1 MKNTLRFLL
10 GLALALAFGRVRA
23 AGSFEGEVVMKM
35 NRANSDKA
43 MTMQYFVKGHKLR
56 TQMEGK
62 DGVSGGGIFDWQSH
76 EMIILMDKQKMYMV
90 SELDPAKLTYGK
102 DHHFKITKT
111 GETLDILG
119 YTCRE
124 YDYESDN
131 GKGKV
136 WLASGIG
143 SWWGTEMA
151 AQANKL
157 PPDQKAMVSMVV
169 AQKLFPMKSETMDQ
183 SGNVKS
189 GMEVVKVEKKPLSSS
204 LFEIPE
210 GYKKFDMGAMMNPA
224 SGGSNPSGSTDPLSG
239 VKPKLP
245 F

>member
-1 MKNTLRFLL
+1 MKNLAKAALSILL
-10 GLALALAFGRVRA
+10 AWGLGTGLSRA
-23 AGSFEGEVVMKM
+23 GEFEGEVDMKM
-35 NRANSDKA
+35 THADSDK
-43 MTMQYFVKGHKLR
+43 TMMIQYFVKGHKMR
-56 TQMEGK
+56 TQMESKEGM
-62 DGVSGGGIFDWQSH
+62 VGGIFDWQTH
-76 EMIILMDKQKMYMV
+76 EMIILMDSQKMYMV
-90 SELDPAKLTYGK
+90 SDLHPEQFVYGK

-111 GETLDILG
+111 GETQEILG

-136 WLASGIG
+136 WLAPGIG

-157 PPDQKAMVSMVV
+157 PPDQRAMVGMVV

-183 SGNVKS
+183 SGNAKAE
-189 GMEVVKVEKKPLSSS
+189 MEVVKVDKKSLDPS
-204 LFEIPE
+204 LFEVPE
-210 GYKKFDMGAMMNPA
+210 GYKKLDMGAMMNQT
-224 SGGSNPSGSTDPLSG
+224 SGGSNPSSGSDPLSG

>member
-1 MKNTLRFLL
+1 MKKLL
-10 GLALALAFGRVRA
+10 RA
-23 AGSFEGEVVMKM
+23 ALSIAFMGGLSLGVSLAGQFEGEVDMKM
-35 NRANSDKA
+35 TRAGSDQ
-43 MTMQYFVKGHKLR
+43 TMMIQYFVQGHKMR
-56 TQMEGK
+56 TQSEGK
-62 DGVSGGGIFDWQSH
+62 EGMVGGIFDWQTH

-90 SELDPAKLTYGK
+90 SDLHPEQFVYGK

-157 PPDQKAMVSMVV
+157 PPDQRAMVGMVV
-169 AQKLFPMKSETMDQ
+169 AQKLFPMKSETMDE
-183 SGNVKS
+183 SGNLKS
-189 GMEVVKVEKKPLSSS
+189 EMDVVKVKEKSLDPG

-210 GYKKFDMGAMMNPA
+210 GYQKFDMGAMMNQT
-224 SGGSNPSGSTDPLSG
+224 SGGSSPSGGSDLLGG

>member
-1 MKNTLRFLL
+1 MKNAFRFLL
-10 GLALALAFGRVRA
+10 GLTLALAVGLARA
-23 AGSFEGEVVMKM
+23 TGNFEGEVDMKM
-35 NRANSDKA
+35 THTGSDKT
-43 MTMQYFVKGHKLR
+43 MTMQYFVKGHKMR

-62 DGVSGGGIFDWQSH
+62 EGMSGGGIFDWQSH

-90 SELDPAKLTYGK
+90 SQLDPAKMAYGK

-124 YDYESDN
+124 YDYTSDN
-131 GKGKV
+131 GSGKV

-157 PPDQKAMVSMVV
+157 PPDQRALVNMVE

-183 SGNVKS
+183 SGNAKS
-189 GMEVVKVEKKPLSSS
+189 EMEVTKVEEKSLSSS
-204 LFEIPE
+204 FFEVPD
-210 GYKKFDMGAMMNPA
+210 GYKKLDMGAMMNQT
-224 SGGSNPSGSTDPLSG
+224 SGGSNPSGNGDPLSG

>member
-1 MKNTLRFLL
+1 MKSVLKVLM
-10 GLALALAFGRVRA
+10 GLILVLATGAVRA
-23 AGSFEGEVVMKM
+23 AGNFEGEVDMKIT
-35 NRANSDKA
+35 RGGSDQP
-43 MTMQYFVKGHKLR
+43 MTMQYFVKGHKMR
-56 TQMEGK
+56 TEIQGKEGMT
-62 DGVSGGGIFDWQSH
+62 GGGIFDWQTH

-90 SELDPAKLTYGK
+90 SELDPAKMAYGK

-111 GETLDILG
+111 GETQDILG

-131 GKGKV
+131 GNGKV

-157 PPDQKAMVSMVV
+157 PPDQRAMVSMVV
-169 AQKLFPMKSETMDQ
+169 AQKLFPMKTETMDK
-183 SGNVKS
+183 SGNAKS
-189 GMEVVKVEKKPLSSS
+189 EMEVTKVDKKSLSSS
-204 LFEIPE
+204 LFEVPD
-210 GYKKFDMGAMMNPA
+210 GYRKLDMGAMMGQT
-224 SGGSNPSGSTDPLSG
+224 SGGSNPSGGGDPLSG